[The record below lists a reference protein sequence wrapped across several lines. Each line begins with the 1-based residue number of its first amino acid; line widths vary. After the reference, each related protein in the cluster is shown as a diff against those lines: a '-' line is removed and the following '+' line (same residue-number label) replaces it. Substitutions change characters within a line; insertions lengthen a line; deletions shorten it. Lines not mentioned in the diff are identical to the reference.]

1 MSTVDVVVPCYN
13 YGRYLRACVDSILTQ
28 RDVDVRILI
37 IDDMSNDSS
46 EEVGRAL
53 AREDARV
60 TYRRHTVNQGHIKTF
75 NEGII
80 DWATADYTLLLSAD
94 DMLTPGALARAA
106 QALNRHPEAGLV
118 CGLGARRDPAAHS
131 DMMWNRAGAASTS
144 RTSTRSPRRNVS
156 PVRSPTRAW
165 RPSSW
170 RK

>member
-60 TYRRHTVNQGHIKTF
+60 TYR
-75 NEGII
+75 
-80 DWATADYTLLLSAD
+80 
-94 DMLTPGALARAA
+94 
-106 QALNRHPEAGLV
+106 
-118 CGLGARRDPAAHS
+118 
-131 DMMWNRAGAASTS
+131 
-144 RTSTRSPRRNVS
+144 
-156 PVRSPTRAW
+156 
-165 RPSSW
+165 
-170 RK
+170 